1 MAVVAALLMV
11 LAIVAS
17 AGTRIGIVLP
27 LWLGMPAMLAAPA
40 ALLAVSPIVRSV
52 CDSIL
57 ESHARVVASVI
68 GTVTAAALL
77 GLAFLAGR
85 TADVYAPLREA
96 GELAE
101 LWGPLSAFLWTGCV
115 GAIGLVGV
123 MAYLVCA
130 HAPVSSSLLNSAQGL
145 FSVVAVAA
153 AAMLAVL
160 LWVDIYQLV
169 EWVDVEVWLPGTSAT
184 TVSE

>member
-1 MAVVAALLMV
+1 MAVVAALLMA

-17 AGTRIGIVLP
+17 AGTHIGIVLP

-40 ALLAVSPIVRSV
+40 ALLAVVPTVRSV

-85 TADVYAPLREA
+85 TAEAYAPLREA
-96 GELAE
+96 GELGE

-115 GAIGLVGV
+115 GAIGFVGV

-130 HAPVSSSLLNSAQGL
+130 HAPVSSSLLSSAQGL